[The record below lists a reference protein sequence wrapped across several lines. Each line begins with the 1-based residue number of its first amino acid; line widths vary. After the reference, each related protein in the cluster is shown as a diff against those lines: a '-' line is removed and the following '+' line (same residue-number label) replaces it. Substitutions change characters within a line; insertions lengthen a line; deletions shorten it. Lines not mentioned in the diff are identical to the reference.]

1 MAYSIVG
8 ILAIVIHLIINIGV
22 FIDMKKGR
30 KFRGEKIYFFF
41 LLSAILFHIIDT
53 FWGFFYE
60 SKQVTALIID
70 TNAYMIAMAISILLW
85 AYFVLRYL
93 GLSKK
98 EKRALLLLNFFVF
111 GFQIV
116 TTIINIFYPV
126 LFSVTS
132 DCVFKIEKVRYANLS
147 LQILIYLTVSI
158 YMFLSAKKQN
168 GSDKRRHYSI
178 ALFGIFMIAAITLQ
192 VFFPLLPMYSL
203 GYLLGICALHAFVF
217 RDLLEVKEEDL
228 SEAKHQVLIDPL
240 TGVYSKHAYID
251 IEEEIEK
258 KIDSNS
264 MNEFAMVVF
273 DLNDL
278 KATNDTY
285 GHEAGDNYLIDS
297 AKLIGEYFKDV
308 PIYRIGGDEF
318 VAILQNQEYDNRDL
332 LVNSFNSRIDKNIQN
347 KDRVIVSCGLG
358 IYERNIDTSVLKVF
372 TRADRNMYAR
382 KQELK
387 SH

>member
-1 MAYSIVG
+1 MRTG
-8 ILAIVIHLIINIGV
+8 
-22 FIDMKKGR
+22 K

-41 LLSAILFHIIDT
+41 LLSAILFHIVDS
-53 FWGFFYE
+53 FWGYFYT
-60 SKQVTALIID
+60 SKQVIALKID
-70 TNAYMIAMAISILLW
+70 TTFYMFAMATSILFW

-93 GLSKK
+93 GLNKK
-98 EKRALLLLNFFVF
+98 EKRLILILNFAVF

-116 TTIINIFYPV
+116 TTIINIFYPI
-126 LFSVTS
+126 LFSIS
-132 DCVFKIEKVRYANLS
+132 EDCTFKVEKVRYANLS
-147 LQILIYLTVSI
+147 LQILIFLIVSV
-158 YMFLSAKKQN
+158 YMFLSAKKQS

-178 ALFGIFMIAAITLQ
+178 ALFGIFMIVAITLQ

-258 KIDSNS
+258 KIDTNS
-264 MNEFAMVVF
+264 MNDFAMVVF
-273 DLNDL
+273 DLNNL
-278 KATNDTY
+278 KETNDTY
-285 GHEAGDNYLIDS
+285 GHEVGDNYLIDS

-318 VAILQNQEYDNRDL
+318 VAILQDKDYENKEM
-332 LVNSFNSRIDKNIQN
+332 LVKSFNKKIDENVEN
-347 KDRVIVSCGLG
+347 NNRVIVSCGLAN
-358 IYERNIDTSVLKVF
+358 YERNRDTTIIKVF

-382 KQELK
+382 KQQLK